1 MGLTRIEAK
10 NLLDSHGSNTLRANQ
25 STALVLQF
33 IAKFKNP
40 LVVVLLIASFVS
52 AFTGEVTNFAIIS
65 AIVLMSVMLD
75 FVQEFRANQA
85 ADKLRQSVSV
95 RAQVIREGVSL
106 DISILDVVPGDI
118 ALISSGDLI
127 PADSFVLEVKDLL
140 VNQSLLTGESFPVE
154 KRPVSLPETA
164 IQLQDAA
171 NAVFMGTSVVG
182 GSARIP
188 INCLM
193 EVLMVSLLMS
203 LMNLVLMEQQF

>member
-52 AFTGEVTNFAIIS
+52 AFSGEVTNF
-65 AIVLMSVMLD
+65 
-75 FVQEFRANQA
+75 
-85 ADKLRQSVSV
+85 
-95 RAQVIREGVSL
+95 
-106 DISILDVVPGDI
+106 

-171 NAVFMGTSVVG
+171 NAVFMGPSDVG

>member
-1 MGLTRIEAK
+1 
-10 NLLDSHGSNTLRANQ
+10 
-25 STALVLQF
+25 
-33 IAKFKNP
+33 
-40 LVVVLLIASFVS
+40 
-52 AFTGEVTNFAIIS
+52 
-65 AIVLMSVMLD
+65 MSVMLD